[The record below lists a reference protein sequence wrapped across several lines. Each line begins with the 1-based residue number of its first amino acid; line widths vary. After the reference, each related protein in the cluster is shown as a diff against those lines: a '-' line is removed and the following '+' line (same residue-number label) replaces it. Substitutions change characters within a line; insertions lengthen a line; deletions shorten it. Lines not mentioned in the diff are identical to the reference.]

1 MKTLKANKFF
11 FGIVATFFLFFLF
24 FTFFSRIV
32 RAAVPS
38 IINTQPRV
46 AIIAIESNGI
56 IDRSIL
62 VDRIPVINVSHSI
75 IG

>member
-1 MKTLKANKFF
+1 MKTLKAYKFF

-24 FTFFSRIV
+24 FTFFSRIA
-32 RAAVPS
+32 RAAAPG
-38 IINTQPRV
+38 INTQPRV
-46 AIIAIESNGI
+46 AIIAIESNRM

-62 VDRIPVINVSHSI
+62 IDRIPVINVNRSI